1 MNLVKS
7 FHYEFKNLNHGKIL
21 HKIGQRW
28 KIFMTNKLHQIYQK
42 VLKYEHVLNT
52 LDTKQ
57 MTGDVGSK
65 QPTIT
70 I

>member
-1 MNLVKS
+1 
-7 FHYEFKNLNHGKIL
+7 
-21 HKIGQRW
+21 
-28 KIFMTNKLHQIYQK
+28 MTNKLHQIYQK

-57 MTGDVGSK
+57 MTGDAGSK